1 MLLSDVDAH
10 RGLINGITTVAEGDI
25 TSYASSILDEAPE
38 RVAVQVRAAVPAVV
52 TQYGDAAAVAGAL
65 FYETHRPKPGLTADL
80 VTPSIGESL
89 TSALGWALTP
99 LFRPDKFELGAVEAV
114 NRLGGV
120 VQKHVAIADRETIA
134 GAARNDKLATGTVR
148 YARATACAFCALMSA
163 QNVNGSHWHN
173 NCKCVVVPEWL
184 GAPGPDS
191 AVMDRFSE
199 AATGARQALLDAKR
213 AHPDY
218 ASMSNRRFLRRYPE
232 FAVNNKNLTRV
243 MREMYGFEH

>member
-10 RGLINGITTVAEGDI
+10 RGLINGITSVAEADI

-38 RVAVQVRAAVPAVV
+38 RVAAQVRAASSAVV
-52 TQYGDAAAVAGAL
+52 SQYGDAAAVAGAL
-65 FYETHRPKPGLTADL
+65 FYETNRPKPGFTVEMAG
-80 VTPSIGESL
+80 PSIGEAL
-89 TSALGWALTP
+89 TSALGWALAP
-99 LFRPDKFELGAVEAV
+99 LFRPEKFELGPLETL

-134 GAARNDKLATGTVR
+134 GAVRNDKLATGMVR

-163 QNVNGSHWHN
+163 QNAHGSHWHN
-173 NCKCVVVPEWL
+173 DCKCVVVPEWL
-184 GAPGPDS
+184 GAPAPDS

-199 AATGARQALLDAKR
+199 AATGARKALLDARR

-218 ASMSNRRFLRRYPE
+218 ASMSNRRFLRKHPE
-232 FAVNNKNLTRV
+232 YAINNKNLTRV
-243 MREMYGFEH
+243 MREMYGFQH

>member
-25 TSYASSILDEAPE
+25 TSYASSLLDEAPE
-38 RVAVQVRAAVPAVV
+38 RVALQVRAAVPAVV

-65 FYETHRPKPGLTADL
+65 FYETHRPKPGFTADL
-80 VTPSIGESL
+80 VAPSIGEAL

-99 LFRPDKFELGAVEAV
+99 LFRPEKFEFGAAEAV

-120 VQKHVAIADRETIA
+120 VQKHVALADRDTVA
-134 GAARNDKLATGTVR
+134 AAARRDSLSTGMVR
-148 YARATACAFCALMSA
+148 YARASACAFCALMSS
-163 QNVNGSHWHN
+163 QSVNRSQWHN

-191 AVMDRFSE
+191 TVMDRFSE
-199 AATGARQALLDAKR
+199 AATGARQALIDAR
-213 AHPDY
+213 RQHPDY
-218 ASMSNRRFLRRYPE
+218 AGMSTRKFLRAHPE
-232 FAVNNKNLTRV
+232 YAVNNKNLTRV

>member
-25 TSYASSILDEAPE
+25 TAYASSILDESPG

-52 TQYGDAAAVAGAL
+52 SQYGDAAAVAGAL

-99 LFRPDKFELGAVEAV
+99 LFRPDKFELGAAEAV

-120 VQKHVAIADRETIA
+120 VQKHVALADRDTVA
-134 GAARNDKLATGTVR
+134 AAARRDRLSTGVVR
-148 YARATACAFCALMSA
+148 YARASACAFCALMSS

-184 GAPGPDS
+184 GAPAPGS
-191 AVMDRFSE
+191 AVMERFRE
-199 AATGARQALLDAKR
+199 AATGARKALLDARR

-218 ASMSNRRFLRRYPE
+218 ASMGNRRFLRKHPE
-232 FAVNNKNLTRV
+232 FAINNKNLTRV
-243 MREMYGFEH
+243 MREQYGFEK